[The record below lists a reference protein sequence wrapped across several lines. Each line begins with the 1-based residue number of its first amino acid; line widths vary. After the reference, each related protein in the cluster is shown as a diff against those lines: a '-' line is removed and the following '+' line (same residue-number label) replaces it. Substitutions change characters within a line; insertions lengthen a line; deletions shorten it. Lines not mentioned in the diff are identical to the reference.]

1 MEIRRFGPGHRRPE
15 GPPGT
20 VNVTGQVIHSD
31 ARGHVSELLLGRK
44 ALIPPHTNP
53 NTTWFI
59 VISGGGFVQVA
70 DERTRVSPGEAILW
84 PAEVFHGAYTEETEM
99 RAIVVELTGPDDAWA
114 RGILEGQRLRAL
126 DGAAA
131 RRLERGAGQL
141 AEKPP
146 DPKDYDPSTGEPW

>member
-1 MEIRRFGPGHRRPE
+1 
-15 GPPGT
+15 
-20 VNVTGQVIHSD
+20 VNVTGQVIFSD
-31 ARGHVSELLLGRK
+31 ARGHISELLLGRN

-84 PAEVFHGAYTEETEM
+84 PAEVFHGAFTEETEM

-114 RGILEGQRLRAL
+114 RGILEGQALRAL
-126 DGAAA
+126 AGG
-131 RRLERGAGQL
+131 RGQLERGEGQL

-146 DPKDYDPSTGEPW
+146 DPKDYDPASGEPW

>member
-1 MEIRRFGPGHRRPE
+1 MEIRRFGPGQRHPD
-15 GPPGT
+15 PTPGA
-20 VNVTGQVIHSD
+20 VNVSGQVIHSD

-59 VISGGGFVQVA
+59 VISGGGFVQVG
-70 DERTRVSPGEAILW
+70 DERARVSPGEAILW
-84 PAEVFHGAYTEETEM
+84 PADVFHGAYTEETEM
-99 RAIVVELTGPDDAWA
+99 RAIVVELAGPDDAWA

-126 DGAAA
+126 EGGAL
-131 RRLERGAGQL
+131 RQIERGEGQL

-146 DPKDYDPSTGEPW
+146 DPKEYDPSSGEPW